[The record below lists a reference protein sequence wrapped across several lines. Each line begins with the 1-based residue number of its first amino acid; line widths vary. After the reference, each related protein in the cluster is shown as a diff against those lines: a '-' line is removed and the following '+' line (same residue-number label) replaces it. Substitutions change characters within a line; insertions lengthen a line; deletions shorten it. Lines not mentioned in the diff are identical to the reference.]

1 MRFRVE
7 AALAA
12 YHTSGVQEKLI
23 LGVYVDN
30 LQIVHSHDVS
40 QEGTKIHAFMEAI
53 QREWDVEDEGPMN
66 DLLGIEIKYN
76 KDGSITLH
84 QQTYIDKLVEEFLPN
99 GAPRGIKA
107 NVPYS
112 QSLDKVTLHA
122 TLAKVANKG
131 MCTHPDLV
139 HEYQRKLGCLMY
151 LANSTR
157 PDIAY
162 AIGMH
167 CRNMSSPTPELME
180 ELDWVFAYLKRNSGV
195 GLTYTH
201 HPTDPLGYNDA
212 SFEEGRS
219 TSGYNIMW
227 QGATI
232 SWGSTKQ
239 ASTALSTCEAEIYA
253 LSEGAKDLVYFR
265 KLLTGLGIPP
275 TGPSP
280 CATDNQGAR
289 DLSYNPEHHKRS
301 KHIARRHFYV
311 RDMVEAMELTVPFV
325 RTDDNIADMLTKQ
338 LTSARF
344 HTLRALM
351 MNEPKYPRTSD
362 TNE

>member
-1 MRFRVE
+1 M
-7 AALAA
+7 
-12 YHTSGVQEKLI
+12 H
-23 LGVYVDN
+23 N
-30 LQIVHSHDVS
+30 
-40 QEGTKIHAFMEAI
+40 
-53 QREWDVEDEGPMN
+53 
-66 DLLGIEIKYN
+66 LLGIEIKYN
-76 KDGSITLH
+76 DDGSITLH
-84 QQTYIDKLVEEFLPN
+84 QQTYIEKLVGEFLPN
-99 GAPRGIKA
+99 GAPNGIKA

-112 QSLDKVTLHA
+112 QNLDKVTLHA
-122 TLAKVANKG
+122 TLARVANKG
-131 MCTHPDLV
+131 ACTHPDIV

-162 AIGMH
+162 AISMH
-167 CRNMSSPTPELME
+167 CRNMASPTPELMS
-180 ELDWVFAYLKRNSGV
+180 ELDWVFAYLKKNASV
-195 GLTYTH
+195 GLTYDK
-201 HPTDPLGYNDA
+201 HPTDPSGFNDA
-212 SFEEGRS
+212 SFEEGRA
-219 TSGYNIMW
+219 TTGYNIMW
-227 QGATI
+227 QGATV

-239 ASTALSTCEAEIYA
+239 ASTSLSTCEAEIYA

-265 KLLTGLGIPP
+265 KLLAGLGTSP

-301 KHIARRHFYV
+301 KHIARRHFYI

-338 LTSARF
+338 LTSTRF

-351 MNEPKYPRTSD
+351 MNEPRHTRTLPADS
-362 TNE
+362 